1 MRRNI
6 CSKYWK
12 KVCIAGLMIAGCATV
27 RGEAG
32 DNQAW
37 MQVWV
42 SGDITDTVGIKLTR
56 ENRYRDTDDDKYY
69 YGYTDIALPVKLN
82 KSWTLTPA
90 VRLITT
96 LRGGE
101 WREDLMPHISLNN
114 KTTLGP
120 VTLKNRMRL
129 VKMDKEA
136 TDADPV
142 QYRHRLDLMP
152 AKSWTDWKLT
162 PYVAEEVFYDFDE
175 YQVNKCRTYV
185 GLTFA
190 PVKKVSMD
198 LYVMREDTKKN
209 EEWSDVLVFGLASG
223 FKF

>member
-1 MRRNI
+1 MKRNI
-6 CSKYWK
+6 YSRVWK
-12 KVCIAGLMIAGCATV
+12 KACITGLLIAGGAMA

-37 MQVWV
+37 MQIWV
-42 SGDITDTVGIKLTR
+42 SGQLTDTVGIKLTR
-56 ENRYRDTDDDKYY
+56 ENRYRDTDEDKYF

-82 KSWTLTPA
+82 KNWSLTPA

-101 WREDLMPHISLNN
+101 WRDDLMPHISLNN

-120 VTLKNRMRL
+120 VTMKNRMRL

-136 TDADPV
+136 TDADPI
-142 QYRHRLDLMP
+142 QYRHRIDLMP
-152 AKSWTDWKLT
+152 AKSWTDWKLM

-175 YQVNKCRTYV
+175 YQVNKFRTYA
-185 GLTFA
+185 GMTFA

-198 LYVMREDTKKN
+198 LYVMREDTKKLGDWN
-209 EEWSDVLVFGLASG
+209 DVLVFGLAGG

>member
-1 MRRNI
+1 MKQNG
-6 CSKYWK
+6 CSKVWK
-12 KVCIAGLMIAGCATV
+12 IACIAGLLIAGGAMA

-37 MQVWV
+37 MQIWV
-42 SGDITDTVGIKLTR
+42 SGQLTDTVGIKLTR
-56 ENRYRDTDDDKYY
+56 ENRYRDTDEDKYF

-82 KSWTLTPA
+82 KNWSLTPA

-101 WREDLMPHISLNN
+101 WRDDLMPHISLNN
-114 KTTLGP
+114 KTTLGS
-120 VTLKNRMRL
+120 VTMKNRMRL

-136 TDADPV
+136 TDADPI
-142 QYRHRLDLMP
+142 QYRHRIDLMP

-175 YQVNKCRTYV
+175 YQVNKFRTYA
-185 GLTFA
+185 GMTFV

-198 LYVMREDTKKN
+198 LYVMREDTKKLGDWN
-209 EEWSDVLVFGLASG
+209 DVLVFGLASG